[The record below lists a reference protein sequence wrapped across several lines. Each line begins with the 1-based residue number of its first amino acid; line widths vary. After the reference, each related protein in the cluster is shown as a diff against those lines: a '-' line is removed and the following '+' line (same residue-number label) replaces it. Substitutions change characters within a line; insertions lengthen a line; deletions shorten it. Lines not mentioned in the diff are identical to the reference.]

1 MTPLNSHV
9 APVGGS
15 RLLPVAIP
23 RNRWSLLASAL
34 LAIGGLP
41 GLNAATAN
49 PQPVP
54 LLEDAVAV
62 PITLTG
68 TGTGTLTYTVLT
80 QPTKGVLTG
89 TGANLFY
96 QPNTNAN
103 GSDSFTFKVTDT
115 VGDSTAAAVS
125 ISITAVNDAPVAI
138 IPVVE
143 TLAGVNWTP
152 RNTSGSLKWQAIA
165 ASADGEKLAAVVDGG
180 QIYTSSN
187 SGLNWSAVATDLNWQ
202 SIASSADGSKLVAV
216 VDVGNIYTSTD
227 SGANWTARE
236 TVRNWRSVAS
246 SADGQKLVAIEY
258 SGRIYTS
265 VDGGTTWASRDSDR
279 PWYAVASSSSGSN
292 LVAAVYGGGLYTS
305 TNVGTNWVQRTTG
318 DKLWVSVA
326 SSANGLKLVAAE
338 VNGFIHTSADGGANW
353 IQQAGSGAKFWTS
366 VASSADGVELIAS
379 TLGGKLYTSADSGA
393 TWVARDSDRL
403 WWATAAS
410 ASGGDLFAVTDGGL
424 IYTSEDTNVPAVIT
438 VAEDSG
444 SYTNAAFFTTLSAG
458 PADESSQVLTFSV
471 TTDNSAL
478 FGVQP
483 AISATGVLT
492 FTPATNANGSA
503 TITVVSVTDNGGTAN
518 SGQNSTVPIP
528 RNQVLVTVSPV
539 NDNPTQGAIAISGT
553 EDTTVN
559 FTAAAFSASYNVA
572 HPDSP
577 VRPAVGYTIESL
589 PSSGTLK
596 FGGAAVAVNQVISVA
611 NLVGLT
617 YEPVLN
623 ESGAKTF
630 RVSVSDGNLSSP
642 KGTNGALVTMTLA
655 PVNDA
660 PFAVAQSVTTLEDN
674 AVTISL
680 FGTDPDG
687 DALTAS
693 LVSGPT
699 NGRYVGSVYTPT
711 TNFSGIDTIT
721 FRVSDGTLPS
731 SIEKVSIFVVG
742 VNDAPVMGAVT
753 VAGAEDTLVSFSSV
767 LFASQYSDIESDP
780 FTSLTVTTLPATG
793 SLKLAGSAVT
803 AGQVIPVAELG
814 GLTYM
819 PALNETGA
827 KTFTVR
833 ASDGS
838 ALSVPTT
845 VIIVL
850 GGVNDAPAL
859 AAVSKSLN
867 EDATLTF
874 AVSDFY
880 NSVTPATSKFSD
892 PEGSGLSSVKVLS
905 LPTAG
910 LLKNTGTN
918 VVAGL
923 VVTAG
928 QIGQLTYARAA
939 NENGDAT
946 FTVSASDG
954 DLSSE
959 AAVVTLSVVAVNDAP
974 SATIPTVTL
983 VPVGDTL
990 NVSLAGPLNF
1000 KSVAASADASKLA
1013 AVVDNGQIQV
1023 SSDSGATWTARESVR
1038 NWSSV
1043 ASSTN
1048 GQVLA
1053 ASVFRGKI
1061 YVSTNAGS
1069 TWDARDSDRT
1079 WRSVA
1084 ISTNGAVMAAVA
1096 NGAQVYV
1103 SVDSGTNW
1111 TARATSQL
1119 WTSVAMSADG
1129 SKMVASVYGGS
1140 LYTSVD
1146 KGTNWTAVASPRLW
1160 NSVASSPDGVKLVA
1174 TEVQGSIWMS
1184 ADSGATWVAN
1194 TAAGSR
1200 NWSTVAMSVD
1210 GSRLLAGVSG
1220 GKLYR
1225 SLDGGVS
1232 WQEAKNSSNSAWSGI
1247 AGSLDLKKAIV
1258 AVDGGSLSTTVDY
1271 NIPLTITVAEDS
1283 GTYTQAGFATGA
1295 SAGPS
1300 NESSQTLSYTVA
1312 LSGVTFTGGTNLF
1325 VGVPTVDAS
1334 GALSFV
1340 PAPDATGSATLTVSV
1355 KDNGGVT
1362 NILNTVTGKD
1372 TAVVGSF
1379 TVVVSPVDDAP
1390 TAIAQT
1396 VGVVEE
1402 TAKSITLAG
1411 TDPENVALTYE
1422 LLTQPTKG
1430 VLSGTAPSLI
1440 YTPTLNLTGADS
1452 FTFRVKDAS
1461 LTSSVATVSIVIT
1474 NVNDVAVANAQ
1485 SVTTDEDT
1493 AKTITLVGTDVE
1505 GSALTYT
1512 VLTQP
1517 TKGALSGTAPVLT
1530 YTPTANYSG
1539 PDSFTFKVNDG
1550 TVDSLVALVSIT
1562 VTPVIDIPVASN
1574 AVVGILED
1582 NGAVAFTL
1590 TGSSPEGRA
1599 ITFQVLTS
1607 PIKGNLDGAP
1617 PNLTYTPS
1625 TNQAG
1630 TDSFTFKVNDGL
1642 NNSAVATVT
1651 LNITNVN
1658 DLPSFTI
1665 PTVVKPGGEIAT
1677 WTKLRDGNASWN
1689 IRDEQRRQSLAIST
1703 NGNVVVSATATALT
1717 VSTDGGT
1724 TATNAITLGSG
1735 GYDAIAISANGSKIF
1750 VARGTQ
1756 LYAYNGISWGAAL
1769 NIPALDWA
1777 SLASS
1782 ANGTNLVAVAAGDK
1796 MQVSTNSGTTWTS
1809 VGEARDWEAV
1819 TSSADGMKLA
1829 GAVYNGLIYTTTDG
1843 GTNWTTRGSVNRY
1856 WTSIAS
1862 SADGTKL
1869 AATEVN
1875 GLIYTSDDSGATWT
1889 ARESARAWSSIS
1901 MSADG
1906 KLLLAGVLGGKL
1918 YYSDDSGVSWSA
1930 KDEVR
1935 VWGSVA
1941 IAGDGGNAVAAVLDG
1956 GLYRAAG
1963 YVSEYTVSAVEDTMT
1978 TVAGFATEISAGP
1991 ASESSQVVSFVLS
2004 SNNANLFSEGPA
2016 ISTAGELTFTPAADA
2031 VGTALVEVYA
2041 QDNGGTNYAGVDR
2054 SAVKRFKITVTGEN
2068 DAPVAGSQAV
2078 AAVEDTAK
2086 AITLGAYDAEASA
2099 LTYTVVRPPTKGTLS
2114 GTAPNLV
2121 YTPSTNAN
2129 GADNFTYKV
2138 SDGTLESGVA
2148 TVTIVVSAVNDL
2160 PVVSGQSVTTDE
2172 DAPVAITLSGSDVDG
2187 DTLTYTVVAGPTKG
2201 ELTGTAPN
2209 LVYVP
2214 NSDVSGTDSFT
2225 YKVND
2230 GTADSGLA
2238 TVSITVASVNDAP
2251 VAGTQSVKTDEDTA
2265 AMITLTG
2272 FDPEGATLTYKVVS
2286 QPANGVVSGEGAS
2299 LEYMPNPDFN
2309 GKDSFTYKVSDG
2321 ALDSS
2326 AVTVAITVA
2335 SIPDGP
2341 VALTQ
2346 TVKAVQGNSAA
2357 VTLKAYDGDNDTLT
2371 YTLASQPTKG
2381 TLSGTAPNL
2390 VYTANANATGTD
2402 SITFRANDGTS
2413 DSGLATVLI
2422 VIGEASKLSIKASS
2436 AETLT
2441 LEVRAPKGAVVQ
2453 IENAT
2458 KLGAWSATAIKVTG
2472 EGTDVGVPVNL
2483 QVDKNV
2489 PARFWRLNILS
2500 MP

>member
-1 MTPLNSHV
+1 
-9 APVGGS
+9 
-15 RLLPVAIP
+15 
-23 RNRWSLLASAL
+23 
-34 LAIGGLP
+34 
-41 GLNAATAN
+41 
-49 PQPVP
+49 
-54 LLEDAVAV
+54 
-62 PITLTG
+62 
-68 TGTGTLTYTVLT
+68 
-80 QPTKGVLTG
+80 
-89 TGANLFY
+89 
-96 QPNTNAN
+96 
-103 GSDSFTFKVTDT
+103 
-115 VGDSTAAAVS
+115 
-125 ISITAVNDAPVAI
+125 VNDAPV
-138 IPVVE
+138 
-143 TLAGVNWTP
+143 LG
-152 RNTSGSLKWQAIA
+152 
-165 ASADGEKLAAVVDGG
+165 
-180 QIYTSSN
+180 
-187 SGLNWSAVATDLNWQ
+187 AVA
-202 SIASSADGSKLVAV
+202 
-216 VDVGNIYTSTD
+216 
-227 SGANWTARE
+227 
-236 TVRNWRSVAS
+236 
-246 SADGQKLVAIEY
+246 
-258 SGRIYTS
+258 
-265 VDGGTTWASRDSDR
+265 
-279 PWYAVASSSSGSN
+279 
-292 LVAAVYGGGLYTS
+292 
-305 TNVGTNWVQRTTG
+305 
-318 DKLWVSVA
+318 
-326 SSANGLKLVAAE
+326 
-338 VNGFIHTSADGGANW
+338 
-353 IQQAGSGAKFWTS
+353 
-366 VASSADGVELIAS
+366 
-379 TLGGKLYTSADSGA
+379 
-393 TWVARDSDRL
+393 
-403 WWATAAS
+403 
-410 ASGGDLFAVTDGGL
+410 
-424 IYTSEDTNVPAVIT
+424 
-438 VAEDSG
+438 
-444 SYTNAAFFTTLSAG
+444 
-458 PADESSQVLTFSV
+458 
-471 TTDNSAL
+471 
-478 FGVQP
+478 
-483 AISATGVLT
+483 
-492 FTPATNANGSA
+492 
-503 TITVVSVTDNGGTAN
+503 
-518 SGQNSTVPIP
+518 
-528 RNQVLVTVSPV
+528 
-539 NDNPTQGAIAISGT
+539 
-553 EDTTVN
+553 
-559 FTAAAFSASYNVA
+559 
-572 HPDSP
+572 
-577 VRPAVGYTIESL
+577 
-589 PSSGTLK
+589 
-596 FGGAAVAVNQVISVA
+596 
-611 NLVGLT
+611 
-617 YEPVLN
+617 
-623 ESGAKTF
+623 
-630 RVSVSDGNLSSP
+630 
-642 KGTNGALVTMTLA
+642 
-655 PVNDA
+655 
-660 PFAVAQSVTTLEDN
+660 
-674 AVTISL
+674 
-680 FGTDPDG
+680 
-687 DALTAS
+687 
-693 LVSGPT
+693 
-699 NGRYVGSVYTPT
+699 
-711 TNFSGIDTIT
+711 
-721 FRVSDGTLPS
+721 
-731 SIEKVSIFVVG
+731 
-742 VNDAPVMGAVT
+742 
-753 VAGAEDTLVSFSSV
+753 VAGAEDTLVTFSTA
-767 LFASQYSDIESDP
+767 LFTTQYTDTESNA
-780 FTSLTVTTLPATG
+780 FTSLTVATLPATG

-819 PALNETGA
+819 PELNGTGA

-845 VIIVL
+845 VTVLL
-850 GGVNDAPAL
+850 GGSNDAPAL

-867 EDATLTF
+867 EDTTLTF

-880 NSVTPATSKFSD
+880 TVTPATSKFSD

-959 AAVVTLSVVAVNDAP
+959 AAVVTVSVVAVNDAP

-983 VPVGDTL
+983 VPAGDTL

-1023 SSDSGATWTARESVR
+1023 SADSGATWTARESVR

-1061 YVSTNAGS
+1061 YVSTDAGL
-1069 TWDARDSDRT
+1069 TWAPQGTDRT

-1084 ISTNGAVMAAVA
+1084 VSSSLSTNVYLSTNGVVVSTNTYAVAVVAAVTS
-1096 NGAQVYV
+1096 GGQVYV
-1103 SVDSGTNW
+1103 SQDSGTNW

-1119 WTSVAMSADG
+1119 WTSVAVSADG

-1140 LYTSVD
+1140 LYTSAD

-1210 GSRLLAGVSG
+1210 GSRLLAGVTG

-1232 WQEAKNSSNSAWSGI
+1232 WKEVVGSNSAWSGI

-1271 NIPLTITVAEDS
+1271 NIPLTITVNEDS
-1283 GTYTQAGFATGA
+1283 GTYTQAGFATAA

-1312 LSGVTFTGGTNLF
+1312 VSGVTFTGGTNLF

-1340 PAPDATGSATLTVSV
+1340 PAPNATGSATLTVSV
-1355 KDNGGVT
+1355 KDNGGVI
-1362 NILNTVTGKD
+1362 NALNTFTTNGVVVSTNGLVGVD
-1372 TAVVGSF
+1372 TTAVGSF
-1379 TVVVSPVDDAP
+1379 TVVVSQVDDAP
-1390 TAIAQT
+1390 SATAQT

-1411 TDPENVALTYE
+1411 VDPENAALTYQ
-1422 LLTQPTKG
+1422 LVTQPTKG
-1430 VLSGTAPSLI
+1430 LLSGTAPALT

-1452 FTFRVKDAS
+1452 FTFQVVAAG
-1461 LTSSVATVSIVIT
+1461 LTSSVSTVSIVIT
-1474 NVNDVAVANAQ
+1474 NVNDIPVATAQ
-1485 SVTTDEDT
+1485 SVTADEDT
-1493 AKTITLVGTDVE
+1493 AKAITLAGTDVD

-1512 VLTQP
+1512 LVTQP
-1517 TKGALSGTAPVLT
+1517 TKGALSGTAPALT
-1530 YTPTANYSG
+1530 YTPTSNYNG

-1550 TVDSLVALVSIT
+1550 TADSAVALVSIT
-1562 VTPVIDIPVASN
+1562 VAMVNDIPVATN
-1574 AVVGILED
+1574 AVVGVLED
-1582 NGAVAFTL
+1582 TGAVAVTL
-1590 TGSSPEGRA
+1590 TGSTPEPGK
-1599 ITFQVLTS
+1599 TLTYSVLTL
-1607 PIKGNLDGAP
+1607 PTKGTLGGAA
-1617 PNLTYTPS
+1617 PNLTYTPAA
-1625 TNQAG
+1625 NQSG

-1642 NNSAVATVT
+1642 DNSGVATVT

-1658 DLPSFTI
+1658 DMPSFTI
-1665 PTVVKPGGEIAT
+1665 PTALKPGGENAT
-1677 WTKLRDGNASWN
+1677 WTKLGAANASWN
-1689 IRDEQRRQSLAIST
+1689 GLAIST
-1703 NGNVVVSATATALT
+1703 NGNVVVAASGTTLT

-1724 TATNAITLGSG
+1724 TATNATTSGSG
-1735 GYDAIAISANGSKIF
+1735 SYNAVAVSANGSK
-1750 VARGTQ
+1750 VLAARGTQ
-1756 LYAYNGISWGAAL
+1756 LFGYNGSAWAAL
-1769 NIPALDWA
+1769 SSPALSW
-1777 SLASS
+1777 SSVASS
-1782 ANGTNLVAVAAGDK
+1782 ANGTNLVAVASGDK
-1796 MQVSTNSGTTWTS
+1796 VHVSTNSGTTWTA
-1809 VGEARDWEAV
+1809 VGAARDWEAV

-1856 WTSIAS
+1856 FTSIAS

-1906 KLLLAGVLGGKL
+1906 KQLLAGVLGGKL

-1941 IAGDGGNAVAAVLDG
+1941 IAGDGGNALAAVLDG
-1956 GLYRAAG
+1956 GLYRAAR
-1963 YVSEYTVSAVEDTMT
+1963 YESEFTLSGVEDTMT
-1978 TVAGFATEISAGP
+1978 TVAGFVTEISAGP

-2041 QDNGGTNYAGVDR
+2041 LDNGGTNYAGVNR

-2251 VAGTQSVKTDEDTA
+2251 VAGTLSVKTDEDTA
-2265 AMITLTG
+2265 TMITLQG
-2272 FDPEGATLTYKVVS
+2272 FDPEGATLTYAVVR

-2309 GKDSFTYKVSDG
+2309 GTDSFTYKVSDG

-2335 SIPDGP
+2335 SITDGP

-2357 VTLKAYDGDNDTLT
+2357 VTLKAYDGDKDTLT
-2371 YTLASQPTKG
+2371 YTLVSQPKLG

-2402 SITFRANDGTS
+2402 SLTFRVNDGTS

-2422 VIGEASKLSIKASS
+2422 VIGEASKLSIKSSS

-2489 PARFWRLNILS
+2489 PARFWRLNVLS

>member
-1 MTPLNSHV
+1 
-9 APVGGS
+9 
-15 RLLPVAIP
+15 
-23 RNRWSLLASAL
+23 LASAL

-41 GLNAATAN
+41 GLNAATAI
-49 PQPVP
+49 PQTVP
-54 LLEDAVAV
+54 LLEDSAAVA
-62 PITLTG
+62 ITLTG
-68 TGTGTLTYTVLT
+68 TGTGSLIYTVLT
-80 QPTKGVLTG
+80 QPTNGVLTG
-89 TGANLFY
+89 TGASRFY

-103 GSDSFTFKVTDT
+103 GVDSFTFKVTDT
-115 VGDSTAAAVS
+115 AGDSTAAAVS
-125 ISITAVNDAPVAI
+125 ISITPVNDAPVAI
-138 IPVVE
+138 IPVVD
-143 TLAGVNWTP
+143 TLAGVNWKA
-152 RNTSGSLKWQAIA
+152 RNASGSRAWQAITV
-165 ASADGEKLAAVVDGG
+165 SADGEKLAAVVDGG

-187 SGLNWSAVATDLNWQ
+187 SGLNWSAVGTDLNWQ

-227 SGANWTARE
+227 SGANWTSRE
-236 TVRNWRSVAS
+236 SVRNWKSVAS
-246 SADGQKLVAIEY
+246 STDGQKLVAVEFN
-258 SGRIYTS
+258 GKIYTS
-265 VDGGTTWASRDSDR
+265 DDGGTTWVPRDSGR

-305 TNVGTNWVQRTTG
+305 TNVGTNWVLRTTG
-318 DKLWVSVA
+318 DKLWTSVA
-326 SSANGLKLVAAE
+326 SSADGLKLVAAE

-353 IQQAGSGAKFWTS
+353 IQQAGSGARFWTS
-366 VASSADGVELIAS
+366 VACSADGAELIAS
-379 TLGGKLYTSADSGA
+379 TYGGKLYTSANSGV
-393 TWVARDSDRL
+393 TWVARDSDRF

-410 ASGGDLFAVTDGGL
+410 VNGGDLIAVTDGGL
-424 IYTSEDTNVPAVIT
+424 IYTSEDTNEPAVIT

-458 PADESSQVLTFSV
+458 PANESSQVLTFTV
-471 TTDNSAL
+471 TTDNTAL

-483 AISATGVLT
+483 AISAAGVLT

-503 TITVVSVTDNGGTAN
+503 TITVQSVTDNGGTAN
-518 SGQNSTVPIP
+518 TGKNSTTPTP
-528 RNQVLVTVSPV
+528 RDQVLVNVTPV
-539 NDNPTQGAIAISGT
+539 NDAPTQGAIAISGI
-553 EDTTVN
+553 EDTTVT
-559 FTAAAFSASYNVA
+559 FTAAAFSARYNVA

-577 VRPAVGYTIESL
+577 VRPAVSYTIESL
-589 PSSGTLK
+589 PNTGTLK

-623 ESGAKTF
+623 ESGVKTF

-642 KGTNGALVTMTLA
+642 KGTNAALVTMTLA

-674 AVTISL
+674 KVDISL

-687 DALTAS
+687 NTLIAS
-693 LVSGPT
+693 VVSGPT
-699 NGRYVGSVYTPT
+699 NGVYNGSVYTPA
-711 TNFSGIDTIT
+711 TNFFGVDTIT
-721 FRVSDGTLPS
+721 FRVSDGILPS
-731 SIEKVSIFVVG
+731 SVEKVSIFVVG
-742 VNDAPVMGAVT
+742 VNDAPVLGAVT
-753 VAGAEDTLVSFSSV
+753 VAGAEDTLLSFSTA
-767 LFASQYSDIESDP
+767 LFTSQYSDIESDP

-793 SLKLAGSAVT
+793 SLKLAGSPVT
-803 AGQVIPVAELG
+803 AGQEIPVAELG

-819 PALNETGA
+819 PVLNETGA

-845 VIIVL
+845 VIVVL

-867 EDATLTF
+867 EDTTLTF
-874 AVSDFY
+874 ELADFD
-880 NSVTPATSKFSD
+880 TGIPATSKFSD
-892 PEGSGLSSVKVLS
+892 PEGSGLSSLKVLS

-923 VVTAG
+923 VVTRAE
-928 QIGQLTYARAA
+928 IGQLTYARAA

-959 AAVVTLSVVAVNDAP
+959 AAVVTVSVVAVNDAP

-983 VPVGDTL
+983 VPVGEL
-990 NVSLAGPLNF
+990 NISLAGPLNLQ
-1000 KSVAASADASKLA
+1000 SVASSADASKLA
-1013 AVVDNGQIQV
+1013 AVVDNGQIWI
-1023 SSDSGATWTARESVR
+1023 SADSGTNWTARESER

-1069 TWDARDSDRT
+1069 TWDARASDLT
-1079 WRSVA
+1079 WRSVS

-1096 NGAQVYV
+1096 NGDKVYV

-1111 TARATSQL
+1111 TARATAQL
-1119 WTSVAMSADG
+1119 WTSVAVSADG
-1129 SKMVASVYGGS
+1129 SKMVASVYGGT

-1146 KGTNWTAVASPRLW
+1146 KGTNWTSVASPRLW
-1160 NSVASSPDGVKLVA
+1160 SSVASSPDGVKLVA
-1174 TEVQGSIWMS
+1174 TEIQGSIWMS

-1194 TAAGSR
+1194 TAAGTNR
-1200 NWSTVAMSVD
+1200 NWSTVVMSAD
-1210 GSRLLAGVSG
+1210 GNRLFAGVSLAGVSG
-1220 GKLYR
+1220 GNLYR

-1232 WQEAKNSSNSAWSGI
+1232 WKVLDVGNSMWSGI

-1258 AVDGGSLSTTVDY
+1258 AVDGGSVFITGDY
-1271 NIPLTITVAEDS
+1271 NIPFQITVEEDS

-1300 NESSQTLSYTVA
+1300 NESSQVISYTVA
-1312 LSGVTFTGGTNLF
+1312 LSNVSYTGGTNLF

-1340 PAPDATGSATLTVSV
+1340 PAPNATGSATLTVSV

-1362 NILNTVTGKD
+1362 NILNTVTGVD
-1372 TAVVGSF
+1372 TAVVGRF

-1390 TAIAQT
+1390 TATAQA

-1402 TAKSITLAG
+1402 TAKSITLTG
-1411 TDPENVALTYE
+1411 VDPENAALTYQ
-1422 LLTQPTKG
+1422 LVTQPTKG
-1430 VLSGTAPSLI
+1430 LLSGVAPALT

-1452 FTFRVKDAS
+1452 FTFRVVAS
-1461 LTSSVATVSIVIT
+1461 GLTSSVSTVSIMIT
-1474 NVNDVAVANAQ
+1474 NVNDVPVATVQ

-1493 AKTITLVGTDVE
+1493 AKAITLVGTDVE

-1512 VLTQP
+1512 LLTQP
-1517 TKGALSGTAPVLT
+1517 TKGALSGVAPALT
-1530 YTPTANYSG
+1530 YTPTNNYFG

-1550 TVDSLVALVSIT
+1550 TADSAVALVSIT
-1562 VTPVIDIPVASN
+1562 VSSVNDIPVASN
-1574 AVVGILED
+1574 TVVGILED
-1582 NGAVAFTL
+1582 GGAVAFRL
-1590 TGSSPEGRA
+1590 TGSSPEGRP

-1607 PIKGNLDGAP
+1607 PIKGILDGVA

-1625 TNQAG
+1625 TNEAG
-1630 TDSFTFKVNDGL
+1630 IDSFTFKVNDGL
-1642 NNSAVATVT
+1642 NNSDVATVT

-1658 DLPSFTI
+1658 DMPSFTI
-1665 PTVVKPGGEIAT
+1665 PTVVKPGGENAT
-1677 WTKLRDGNASWN
+1677 WTKLRDGNASLN
-1689 IRDEQRRQSLAIST
+1689 IRDEQRRQVLAIST
-1703 NGNVVVSATATALT
+1703 NGSVVVAASAAALT

-1724 TATNAITLGSG
+1724 TATNAVTLGSG
-1735 GYDAIAISANGSKIF
+1735 GYNAIAVSANGSKIL

-1756 LYAYNGISWGAAL
+1756 LYAYNGSAWSAAL
-1769 NIPALDWA
+1769 NAPALDWA
-1777 SLASS
+1777 SVASS
-1782 ANGTNLVAVAAGDK
+1782 ANGTNLVVVASGYKAH
-1796 MQVSTNSGTTWTS
+1796 VSTNSGTTWTA

-1819 TSSADGMKLA
+1819 AASADGMKLA

-1843 GTNWTTRGSVNRY
+1843 GTNWTARGSVNRY
-1856 WTSIAS
+1856 WSSIAS

-1869 AATEVN
+1869 AASEVN
-1875 GLIYTSDDSGATWT
+1875 GQIYISDDSGATWT

-1918 YYSDDSGVSWSA
+1918 YYSDDSGVSWSV

-1941 IAGDGGNAVAAVLDG
+1941 IAGDGGNALATVLDG
-1956 GLYRAAG
+1956 ALYRAAG
-1963 YVSEYTVSAVEDTMT
+1963 YVDLHTVTAVEDTMT

-1991 ASESSQVVSFVLS
+1991 ANESSQVVSFVLS
-2004 SNNANLFSEGPA
+2004 SNNANLFSEGPT
-2016 ISTAGELTFTPAADA
+2016 ISAAGELTFTPASDA

-2054 SAVKRFKITVTGEN
+2054 SAVKRFKITVSGEN

-2086 AITLGAYDAEASA
+2086 AITLNGYDAEGSA
-2099 LTYTVVRPPTKGTLS
+2099 LTYTVVRPPTRGTLS
-2114 GTAPNLV
+2114 GTLPNLV

-2129 GADNFTYKV
+2129 GADNFTFKV
-2138 SDGTLESGVA
+2138 SDGTLQSGVA
-2148 TVTIVVSAVNDL
+2148 TVTIVVAAVSDL

-2172 DAPVAITLSGSDVDG
+2172 DAPVAITLGGSDADG

-2251 VAGTQSVKTDEDTA
+2251 VAGTLSVKTDEDTT

-2272 FDPEGATLTYKVVS
+2272 FDPEGATLTYSVVR

-2299 LEYMPNPDFN
+2299 LEYVPNPDFN
-2309 GKDSFTYKVSDG
+2309 GTDSFTYKVSDG

-2335 SIPDGP
+2335 STPDGP

-2357 VTLKAYDGDNDTLT
+2357 VTLKAYDGDKDTLT
-2371 YTLASQPTKG
+2371 YTLVSQPTQG
-2381 TLSGTAPNL
+2381 TLSGTAPDL
-2390 VYTANANATGTD
+2390 VYKANADAKGTD
-2402 SITFRANDGTS
+2402 SITFRVNDGTS

-2422 VIGEASKLSIKASS
+2422 VIGESSKLSIKSSS
-2436 AETLT
+2436 AATLT

-2458 KLGAWSATAIKVTG
+2458 KLGTWSATAIKVTG

-2489 PARFWRLNILS
+2489 PARFWRLKVLS